1 MPGEIRF
8 TAVRFEGREQ
18 VETQQVGRRVSET
31 SAAPQAKTTCRCA
44 RGKKKSVGF
53 RLSWHVALGIRPALI
68 LKRNV
73 CETMLAKVIMIFIV
87 ICDGF
92 SISCQ
97 QAEAR
102 LICVFATTQHATAR
116 WVMSFGHRK
125 APLRDASVTATRV
138 LLRHEAILGH
148 QPTITWCCHVL
159 PLFVPAAAW
168 YQSVGLSKLRR
179 LCTPGSHA
187 GNHGEV
193 KLEWSS
199 SCWPTFVTLSCQR
212 AVALVISWF
221 ISRISNLKSVSIK
234 PSPSPVWVN
243 RKKVYTMVYTP
254 KVPW

>member
-1 MPGEIRF
+1 MSMCAWKKMP
-8 TAVRFEGREQ
+8 
-18 VETQQVGRRVSET
+18 
-31 SAAPQAKTTCRCA
+31 
-44 RGKKKSVGF
+44 VGF

-73 CETMLAKVIMIFIV
+73 C
-87 ICDGF
+87 DGV

-97 QAEAR
+97 QAGAR

-199 SCWPTFVTLSCQR
+199 SCWPTFVILSCQR
-212 AVALVISWF
+212 V
-221 ISRISNLKSVSIK
+221 
-234 PSPSPVWVN
+234 
-243 RKKVYTMVYTP
+243 
-254 KVPW
+254 